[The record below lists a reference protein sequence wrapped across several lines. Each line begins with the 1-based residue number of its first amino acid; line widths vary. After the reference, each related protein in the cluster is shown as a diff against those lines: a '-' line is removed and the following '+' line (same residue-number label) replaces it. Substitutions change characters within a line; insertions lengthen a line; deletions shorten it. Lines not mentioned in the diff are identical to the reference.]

1 MYMYLYIYIYIYCG
15 AKVYAADRTM
25 LVFMYVFHARPCN
38 RHVNV
43 VREEGRIKGKVSSE
57 QTCTTSNRSI
67 HFIW

>member
-1 MYMYLYIYIYIYCG
+1 MYVYYG
-15 AKVYAADRTM
+15 GKVYAADRTM

-43 VREEGRIKGKVSSE
+43 VRKEGRIKGKVSSE

-67 HFIW
+67 HFIWQYKNM